1 MNNQKEIWKP
11 IFTETINK
19 ELGMLDGV
27 FLVSNKGR
35 VKNGLTDKIVTPSL
49 WGDYYSATL
58 SHSKKFLNNLSA
70 CMVELNKRR
79 KLNGIK

>member
-35 VKNGLTDKIVTPSL
+35 VKNGLTDKIVTPL
-49 WGDYYSATL
+49 EHL
-58 SHSKKFLNNLSA
+58 VH
-70 CMVELNKRR
+70 
-79 KLNGIK
+79 